1 MSQSPRSSETIPTVE
16 AAIGY
21 LVDTGEMPVFYQSNV
36 AGERTSFEGEREQRS
51 MVIRDARALPNTFS
65 LDVEGFELNVLQGLD
80 LERYRPIFL
89 LIEMWENKAAELA
102 AFLEPHFEVV
112 ANLSHHDVLLRSRKA

>member
-1 MSQSPRSSETIPTVE
+1 MSQSARSSETIPTVE

-65 LDVEGFELNVLQGLD
+65 LDGRFDRRLVTTLVAGLMVIS
-80 LERYRPIFL
+80 L
-89 LIEMWENKAAELA
+89 
-102 AFLEPHFEVV
+102 
-112 ANLSHHDVLLRSRKA
+112 